1 MLNRYNALAALT
13 LLALPQAYAIDYSEI
28 PRPDGTPIHYT
39 LDQPEG
45 PVTGLVVLS
54 QGSGCARA
62 AESVNLATVRAA
74 FPTYAAL
81 IVEKVGIAPDVEI
94 TDPITGC
101 PAQYLDNYTVSQRV
115 ADYQIVLAALT
126 ADPQVSTDKIVLF
139 GGSEGGLAM
148 ALLAERLPVTAA
160 ILLST
165 ATGETF
171 GDMVLS
177 TVPEEAQGPV
187 RAGFDAARASPEST
201 ELHGGST
208 YRFWADSLDLRP
220 LDHMRSNATPFL
232 LIQGGR
238 DTSAPE
244 VASRPT
250 LKTFAEEGLCHL
262 TYWEFPA
269 LDHGLADPAGTSHL
283 PAVVTMAA
291 AWASNPIPA
300 C

>member
-1 MLNRYNALAALT
+1 MIARLNALAALT
-13 LLALPQAYAIDYSEI
+13 LLALPQALAIDYSVV

-39 LDQPEG
+39 LDRPDG
-45 PVTGLVVLS
+45 TATGLLVLS

-62 AESVNLATVRAA
+62 AESANLATVRAA
-74 FPTYAAL
+74 FPSSAAL
-81 IVEKVGIAPDVEI
+81 IVEKIGITPDI
-94 TDPITGC
+94 TITNPDTDC
-101 PAQYLDNYTVSQRV
+101 PAAFYDAYTVSQRV
-115 ADYQIVLAALT
+115 ADYQTVLNALAA
-126 ADPQVSTDKIVLF
+126 DPSLPTDNLVLF

-148 ALLAERLPVTAA
+148 ALLAEKTPASAA

-165 ATGETF
+165 STGETF

-177 TVPEEAQGPV
+177 TVPEEAQIPV
-187 RAGFDAARASPEST
+187 RAGFDAARANPESS

-220 LDHMRSNATPFL
+220 QDHMRSPATPFL

-238 DTSAPE
+238 DTSAP
-244 VASRPT
+244 VAASRST
-250 LKTFAEEGLCHL
+250 LESFAEEGLCHL

-269 LDHGLADPAGTSHL
+269 LDHGLADPSGASHL
-283 PAVVTMAA
+283 PAIAAMAA
-291 AWASNPIPA
+291 AWATRPIPA